1 VKLGVCMS
9 GSLSVHVVVLG
20 LIFWLASV
28 PPGMSALE
36 VFPEPGAMSLASEP
50 APSRPAPAALAAQP
64 GRVAPSRVTAPA
76 AAKQSPDLRP
86 PAATPEPPKPAP
98 ATPAKP
104 VVSIPVPPIAS
115 PEVEPAPTPP
125 VVALSPPVPPS
136 ERSPAVPAEPEGGT
150 KLGSMP
156 DGPVI
161 LPAPTKPREPEVI
174 ATPPVPPPARPKE
187 TLRPVETLPPVV
199 RGPRAEP
206 APLAGP
212 GEPIELERPAPSP
225 PQAEPAPRSSSPE
238 PLPAPRLVTPSA
250 PAPRAPAPPAT
261 PAPAPAP
268 APAAPAPVIAA
279 VPLPPTPVPT
289 VAPTVVQAPTVES
302 TPAPAPPTAVAA
314 VPAPVAAPPAVP
326 AQAAS
331 APSAPV
337 VMAPA
342 PGPTAAAPAAGSPA
356 APAAS
361 SPVTPPAPGGASSLG
376 RAQSGESREQPAQR
390 TPPPSA
396 PTGSPVGVG
405 LARAIVQFHGPRHRL
420 TERAVEPLAGR
431 IIGPSPDRFTLYV
444 NGSPQPVTVEGRS
457 FAASVALSPGL
468 NRVRVVASGP
478 EGVETEDSV
487 TVEYVPPV
495 AKSRIVLLAPMDGSR
510 LSSDDPPFV
519 VVEGKVEDESIGSVS
534 VVVNGR
540 HTLIPVREGRFRQ
553 IVPATDPILKIW
565 AEGGRADGPRQRSE
579 AVTVYAE
586 APAGSIGILVVD
598 WPPLLA
604 GDQVEVSGSWRGAPG
619 RVDIP
624 TQSLTLKSGGTSQS
638 GRPEVFY
645 LRNLRPGVYTF
656 VLRYRTPQ
664 TAGVAQPILYLSVG
678 GTLVPHVLKPVPI
691 QGTGRAIVAKVLL
704 PQGILWEQD
713 DWFSGRSES
722 AETVTKFRVP
732 EGITWT
738 ERKNDLR

>member
-1 VKLGVCMS
+1 M
-9 GSLSVHVVVLG
+9 
-20 LIFWLASV
+20 
-28 PPGMSALE
+28 
-36 VFPEPGAMSLASEP
+36 
-50 APSRPAPAALAAQP
+50 
-64 GRVAPSRVTAPA
+64 
-76 AAKQSPDLRP
+76 
-86 PAATPEPPKPAP
+86 
-98 ATPAKP
+98 
-104 VVSIPVPPIAS
+104 
-115 PEVEPAPTPP
+115 
-125 VVALSPPVPPS
+125 
-136 ERSPAVPAEPEGGT
+136 
-150 KLGSMP
+150 
-156 DGPVI
+156 
-161 LPAPTKPREPEVI
+161 
-174 ATPPVPPPARPKE
+174 
-187 TLRPVETLPPVV
+187 
-199 RGPRAEP
+199 
-206 APLAGP
+206 
-212 GEPIELERPAPSP
+212 
-225 PQAEPAPRSSSPE
+225 
-238 PLPAPRLVTPSA
+238 
-250 PAPRAPAPPAT
+250 
-261 PAPAPAP
+261 
-268 APAAPAPVIAA
+268 
-279 VPLPPTPVPT
+279 
-289 VAPTVVQAPTVES
+289 
-302 TPAPAPPTAVAA
+302 
-314 VPAPVAAPPAVP
+314 
-326 AQAAS
+326 
-331 APSAPV
+331 
-337 VMAPA
+337 
-342 PGPTAAAPAAGSPA
+342 
-356 APAAS
+356 
-361 SPVTPPAPGGASSLG
+361 
-376 RAQSGESREQPAQR
+376 
-390 TPPPSA
+390 
-396 PTGSPVGVG
+396 GVG
-405 LARAIVQFHGPRHRL
+405 LARAIVQFHGPRHRI

-495 AKSRIVLLAPMDGSR
+495 PKSQIVLLAPADGSR

-519 VVEGKVEDESIGSVS
+519 VVEGKVDDESIGSVS

-540 HTLIPVREGRFRQ
+540 HTVIPVREGRFRQ

-565 AEGGRADGPRQRSE
+565 AEGGRADEPRQRSE

-619 RVDIP
+619 RVDVP
-624 TQSLTLKSGGTSQS
+624 TQALTLRSGGAAQGG

-664 TAGVAQPILYLSVG
+664 AAGVAQPVLYLSVG

-738 ERKNDLR
+738 ERKSDLR